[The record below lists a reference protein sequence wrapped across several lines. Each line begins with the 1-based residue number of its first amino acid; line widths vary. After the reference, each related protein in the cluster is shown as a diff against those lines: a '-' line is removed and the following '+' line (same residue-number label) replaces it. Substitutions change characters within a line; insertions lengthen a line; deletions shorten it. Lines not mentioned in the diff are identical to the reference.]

1 MWVLNN
7 PTEPYGSQIFMTIR
21 GFLEESLFSMCGD
34 YSVWIRVFL
43 WKLDSWEFIVN
54 NGSAL
59 FFADTGNIII
69 NNQKNL
75 KNGNVQI

>member
-1 MWVLNN
+1 
-7 PTEPYGSQIFMTIR
+7 
-21 GFLEESLFSMCGD
+21 MCGD

-59 FFADTGNIII
+59 FFADTGNIIV